1 MELTD
6 DAKAIDLHV
15 EATSRLVEALA
26 AAESRM
32 QRRINLLSEV
42 VFEVDLAGTI
52 VYLNEA
58 WSRLSGHTTSA
69 CIGQPIFDFFMAVDA
84 DLLRQEMVGAEG
96 QKTIRQAQLSVKAG
110 AIAWVSI
117 ALSPLP
123 GGGFVGVLHDITADK
138 RVQDE
143 VAKLSAVASAT
154 DNLVLITD
162 ASGLTEWVN
171 DAFTK
176 RTGFDLADMVGKKPG
191 SVLQGPSTDRST
203 VHRIREAIVDH
214 RSIREELLNYT
225 KTGEPYWVVI
235 NLTPIRDEAG
245 TVTRYISVQADTTDR
260 KWFEGQLLQ
269 QNAELERGRTQMRQ
283 ALDAAEAANQAK
295 SAFLANMSHELRTPL
310 TGILGVAGAL
320 AQSTLDAK
328 QQDLIHLVSESAKG
342 LEAILSDILDF
353 SKIEAGQLT
362 LEVAPFV
369 PSASLRNI
377 AALMAVRISEKGID
391 FQVHSDGSL
400 DGTFEG
406 DALRINQILANLL
419 SNAVKFTD
427 SGVIDLSVTVSPA
440 PTEPLGHRLKIVV
453 RDTGIGFDEQVQGR
467 LFDRFEQADA
477 SFTRKYGGTGLGL
490 PISSALL
497 TLMGGQIEVASSPG
511 QGSEF
516 TVSIPLQAVKTPE
529 MQTPDFVQ
537 PRSLAGLRVL
547 LAEDHPTNQRVVS
560 IILEPQGVD
569 LTIVDDGAKAV
580 EAFINGSFDLVLMDL
595 QMPVMDGLEAIR
607 RIRDVERTEG
617 LRPTLISVLSAN
629 VAAEHK
635 RLALESG
642 ADGHIGKPF
651 TPATLVGPITDL
663 MRRRSDHSG
672 PH

>member
-1 MELTD
+1 
-6 DAKAIDLHV
+6 
-15 EATSRLVEALA
+15 
-26 AAESRM
+26 
-32 QRRINLLSEV
+32 
-42 VFEVDLAGTI
+42 
-52 VYLNEA
+52 
-58 WSRLSGHTTSA
+58 
-69 CIGQPIFDFFMAVDA
+69 
-84 DLLRQEMVGAEG
+84 
-96 QKTIRQAQLSVKAG
+96 
-110 AIAWVSI
+110 
-117 ALSPLP
+117 
-123 GGGFVGVLHDITADK
+123 
-138 RVQDE
+138 
-143 VAKLSAVASAT
+143 
-154 DNLVLITD
+154 
-162 ASGLTEWVN
+162 
-171 DAFTK
+171 
-176 RTGFDLADMVGKKPG
+176 
-191 SVLQGPSTDRST
+191 
-203 VHRIREAIVDH
+203 
-214 RSIREELLNYT
+214 
-225 KTGEPYWVVI
+225 
-235 NLTPIRDEAG
+235 
-245 TVTRYISVQADTTDR
+245 
-260 KWFEGQLLQ
+260 
-269 QNAELERGRTQMRQ
+269 
-283 ALDAAEAANQAK
+283 LDAAEAANQAK

-320 AQSTLDAK
+320 AQSTLDAN

-377 AALMAVRISEKGID
+377 VALMAVRIREKGIE
-391 FQVHSDGSL
+391 FQVHFDGSL
-400 DGTFEG
+400 DETFEG
-406 DALRINQILANLL
+406 DALRINQILTNLL

-427 SGVIDLSVTVSPA
+427 SGVIDLSVTVSPV

-453 RDTGIGFDEQVQGR
+453 RDTGIGFDEQVQER

-497 TLMGGQIEVASSPG
+497 TLMGGQIAVASSPG

-516 TVSIPLQAVKTPE
+516 TVSIPLQAVKTPKIDA
-529 MQTPDFVQ
+529 PDIVRPQ
-537 PRSLAGLRVL
+537 SLAGLRVL

-635 RLALESG
+635 RLALEAG

-663 MRRRSDHSG
+663 MRRRSDH
-672 PH
+672 

>member
-1 MELTD
+1 
-6 DAKAIDLHV
+6 
-15 EATSRLVEALA
+15 
-26 AAESRM
+26 
-32 QRRINLLSEV
+32 
-42 VFEVDLAGTI
+42 
-52 VYLNEA
+52 
-58 WSRLSGHTTSA
+58 
-69 CIGQPIFDFFMAVDA
+69 
-84 DLLRQEMVGAEG
+84 
-96 QKTIRQAQLSVKAG
+96 
-110 AIAWVSI
+110 
-117 ALSPLP
+117 
-123 GGGFVGVLHDITADK
+123 
-138 RVQDE
+138 
-143 VAKLSAVASAT
+143 
-154 DNLVLITD
+154 
-162 ASGLTEWVN
+162 
-171 DAFTK
+171 
-176 RTGFDLADMVGKKPG
+176 
-191 SVLQGPSTDRST
+191 
-203 VHRIREAIVDH
+203 
-214 RSIREELLNYT
+214 
-225 KTGEPYWVVI
+225 
-235 NLTPIRDEAG
+235 
-245 TVTRYISVQADTTDR
+245 
-260 KWFEGQLLQ
+260 
-269 QNAELERGRTQMRQ
+269 MRQ

-320 AQSTLDAK
+320 AQSALDAN

-377 AALMAVRISEKGID
+377 AALMAVRIREKGID
-391 FQVHSDGSL
+391 FQVHFDGSL
-400 DGTFEG
+400 DETFEG
-406 DALRINQILANLL
+406 DALRINQILTNLL

-427 SGVIDLSVTVSPA
+427 SGVIDLSVTVSPEL
-440 PTEPLGHRLKIVV
+440 TEPLGHRLKIVV
-453 RDTGIGFDEQVQGR
+453 RDTGIGFDEQVQER

-497 TLMGGQIEVASSPG
+497 TLMGGQIAVASSPG

-516 TVSIPLQAVKTPE
+516 TVSIPLQAVKTPKIDS
-529 MQTPDFVQ
+529 PDIVRPQ
-537 PRSLAGLRVL
+537 SLAGLRVL
-547 LAEDHPTNQRVVS
+547 LAEDHPTNQRVVA

-635 RLALESG
+635 RLALEAG

-663 MRRRSDHSG
+663 MRRRSDH
-672 PH
+672 